1 MVRRIG
7 GQGRNGVRALSIGV
21 LSAVLVA
28 LVGDAAAAKVFVALV
43 GEATAVEVLL
53 VALAGESREA
63 STDSRTQESAT
74 AAAEARSGKRTR
86 MAWMVASSS
95 ALSRS
100 SASAAQAD
108 E

>member
-7 GQGRNGVRALSIGV
+7 GQGRNGVRALSIRV
-21 LSAVLVA
+21 LSAVLVT

-43 GEATAVEVLL
+43 GEATAIEVL

-74 AAAEARSGKRTR
+74 AAAEAHSGKRTR